1 MDFSPDLFSRPSAM
15 NGQTDTMVWEIGSA
29 VLSGLLLE
37 VSAWPKPGLVA
48 PRAMGA
54 HRDMDLQTFMLSSAA
69 IAPGLFACARAGLVH
84 TGSPESLLPEIR
96 AVGRDFDR
104 RLLFA
109 THGVNTQRGALFCAG
124 LLAAAAGAAAQEG
137 GALRSEAVFAMAGRI
152 TRGLC
157 DRELGSQ
164 APDRARTNGEILYRD
179 YGVLGIR
186 GEVEAGFPSVAFHGL
201 PALRTA
207 LAEGHGLNHA
217 LVQALMVLI
226 AETEDTT
233 VLWRGG
239 PEGVSF
245 LQGEAVRI
253 LSLGGAL
260 SEAGRAEIERLNAAC
275 VDRRLSPGG
284 AADLLAVTAAAYLL
298 EEGRF
303 PESAMVKSHVPAEA
317 DAPAGGK
324 ATRRVK

>member
-1 MDFSPDLFSRPSAM
+1 MDFSPDLFSRSTAM
-15 NGQTDTMVWEIGSA
+15 DERTESSVWEIGSA
-29 VLSGLLLE
+29 VLTGLLLE

-48 PRAMGA
+48 PRSMGA

-69 IAPGLFACARAGLVH
+69 IAPALYACARAGLAH
-84 TGSPESLLPEIR
+84 EGAPEALLPVIR
-96 AVGRDFDR
+96 AIGRDFDP
-104 RLLFA
+104 RLLFS

-124 LLAAAAGAAAQEG
+124 LLAAAAGAAAQEAA
-137 GALRSEAVFAMAGRI
+137 ALDAAAVFAMAGRI
-152 TRGLC
+152 TQGLSE
-157 DRELGSQ
+157 RELVSRD
-164 APDRARTNGEILYRD
+164 PSRARTNGEILYRD

-217 LVQALMVLI
+217 LVHTLMVLI

-233 VLWRGG
+233 ILWRGG
-239 PEGVSF
+239 PEGLAF

-260 SEAGRAEIERLNAAC
+260 SEAGRAEIERLSAVC

-284 AADLLAVTAAAYLL
+284 AADLLAVTAAVYLL
-298 EEGRF
+298 EHRRF
-303 PESAMVKSHVPAEA
+303 PESAMIKSHDPEGPFCPPVPR
-317 DAPAGGK
+317 PYGG
-324 ATRRVK
+324 

>member
-1 MDFSPDLFSRPSAM
+1 MDFSPDLFSRATAM
-15 NGQTDTMVWEIGSA
+15 SEETESTVREIGSA
-29 VLSGLLLE
+29 VLTGLLLE

-69 IAPGLFACARAGLVH
+69 IAPALYDCARAGLAH
-84 TGSPESLLPEIR
+84 AGAPEALLPAIR
-96 AVGRDFDR
+96 AIGRDFDR
-104 RLLFA
+104 RLLFS
-109 THGVNTQRGALFCAG
+109 THGVNTQRGALFCGG

-137 GALRSEAVFAMAGRI
+137 GAPDVAAAFAMTARI
-152 TRGLC
+152 THGLT
-157 DRELGSQ
+157 DRELVSRDP
-164 APDRARTNGEILYRD
+164 ARARTNGEILYRD

-207 LAEGHGLNHA
+207 LAAGHGLNDA
-217 LVQALMVLI
+217 LVHTLLVLI

-233 VLWRGG
+233 ILWRGG
-239 PEGVSF
+239 PEGLAF

-253 LSLGGAL
+253 LNLDGAL
-260 SEAGRAEIERLNAAC
+260 SETGRAEIERLNAVC
-275 VDRRLSPGG
+275 VERRLSPGG

-298 EEGRF
+298 ENRRF
-303 PESAMVKSHVPAEA
+303 PESAMVKSHLPEG
-317 DAPAGGK
+317 PFCPPGPGPHGG
-324 ATRRVK
+324 

>member
-1 MDFSPDLFSRPSAM
+1 M
-15 NGQTDTMVWEIGSA
+15 NEETESTVWEIGSA

-69 IAPGLFACARAGLVH
+69 IAPAFYACARAGLVH
-84 TGSPESLLPEIR
+84 GGAPEALLPAIR
-96 AVGRDFDR
+96 AIGRDFDR
-104 RLLFA
+104 RLLFS

-124 LLAAAAGAAAQEG
+124 LLAAAAGAAAQEEG
-137 GALRSEAVFAMAGRI
+137 GLTAEAAFAMTARI
-152 TRGLC
+152 THGLT
-157 DRELGSQ
+157 DRELVSRDP
-164 APDRARTNGEILYRD
+164 ARAKTNGEILYRD

-207 LAEGHGLNHA
+207 LAEGHGLNDA
-217 LVQALMVLI
+217 LVHTLLVLI

-233 VLWRGG
+233 ILWRGG
-239 PEGVSF
+239 PEGLAF

-253 LSLGGAL
+253 LTLGGAL
-260 SEAGRAEIERLNAAC
+260 SEAGRAEIEGLNAAC
-275 VDRRLSPGG
+275 VERRLSPGG

-298 EEGRF
+298 DHRRF
-303 PESAMVKSHVPAEA
+303 PESAMIKSHHPEGPFSPPVARPY
-317 DAPAGGK
+317 GG
-324 ATRRVK
+324 